1 MQIAV
6 DSFVGAGGG
15 WGRTEDVIPI
25 VVDYCSPKKKNDGCF
40 DIEHGLHSG
49 ACAARRCG
57 STIPFTVVND
67 KCHEKVQLTIHAWI
81 NAVD

>member
-25 VVDYCSPKKKNDGCF
+25 VVDYCSPKKKKMTDALTLNMVS
-40 DIEHGLHSG
+40 IQELAPPEG
-49 ACAARRCG
+49 AAQRSR
-57 STIPFTVVND
+57 SR
-67 KCHEKVQLTIHAWI
+67 L
-81 NAVD
+81 